1 MPAGPI
7 GQSAVYWIETH
18 THKVLG
24 HFTSYRTGEQRH
36 VTDERTLLE
45 RARAYDGEALGELY
59 DEYAPLIYAYLYRRV
74 QDAQMAEDLTG
85 EVFVRVLQA
94 IQAERFW
101 HTSFRG
107 WLYRIAHN
115 LLVDHYRKQP
125 PTPTLTLDER
135 LVADQDDLDS
145 AVAERL
151 SHQRLRSAISRLTS
165 DQQQVLALRFG
176 EQLTAREVGEVMGK
190 SVSAIEALQHR
201 GLAALRRILGK
212 DLNDDSDDRT
222 SV

>member
-1 MPAGPI
+1 MCPAGPI
-7 GQSAVYWIETH
+7 DQSAVYWIETH

-24 HFTSYRTGEQRH
+24 HFTSYRTGEQRY

-45 RARAYDGEALGELY
+45 RARAYDEEALGELY

-74 QDAQMAEDLTG
+74 QDTQIAEDLTG
-85 EVFVRVLQA
+85 EVFVRMLQA

-101 HTSFRG
+101 HTSFRA

-125 PTPTLTLDER
+125 PTPMLTLDER

-176 EQLTAREVGEVMGK
+176 EQLTAREVSEVMGK

-212 DLNDDSDDRT
+212 DLNDDRT

>member
-1 MPAGPI
+1 M
-7 GQSAVYWIETH
+7 
-18 THKVLG
+18 
-24 HFTSYRTGEQRH
+24 
-36 VTDERTLLE
+36 TDERILLE
-45 RARAYDGEALGELY
+45 RARAYDEEALGELY
-59 DEYAPLIYAYLYRRV
+59 DEYAPLIYAYLYRRL
-74 QDAQMAEDLTG
+74 QDAQTAEDLTG
-85 EVFVRVLQA
+85 EVFVRILQA
-94 IQAERFW
+94 IQAERSW

-145 AVAERL
+145 AVAKRL
-151 SHQRLRSAISRLTS
+151 SHQRLRSAIGHLTS
-165 DQQQVLALRFG
+165 GQQQVLALRFG

-190 SVSAIEALQHR
+190 TVSAVEALQHR

-222 SV
+222 SA